1 MHHLLFAENTWTVSV
16 IPFTRVCLIN
26 AFCRMYG
33 TFQIE
38 ILGNFP
44 LKGKKKRCLSDV
56 HASERQRFFFIEFH
70 A

>member
-33 TFQIE
+33 TFQME
-38 ILGNFP
+38 IWGNFP
-44 LKGKKKRCLSDV
+44 LKGKKKHCLSD
-56 HASERQRFFFIEFH
+56 ACTSERQCFFFIEFH